1 MDFGAVDDWI
11 RDLTTKAANARIARP
26 VVHPASGSRKPTS
39 TAKAVEPRGIEP
51 LTFSLRT
58 KRSTN

>member
-1 MDFGAVDDWI
+1 MGPVPDRGA
-11 RDLTTKAANARIARP
+11 RKN
-26 VVHPASGSRKPTS
+26 PAPRHAGQAFDSCG
-39 TAKAVEPRGIEP
+39 VELRGIEP